1 MAKPWILFDLD
12 GTLTDSGEGIIKC
25 ARLALSH
32 FGIYPATDAEM
43 RVFVGPPLRD
53 TFAKFGV
60 PDDGVEEA
68 VRIYRSRYQ
77 TVGKYENTPYHGIRA
92 LLSRLHDEG
101 YRLFVATSKPED
113 MAIDI
118 LEHFDMSAYF
128 DLICGA
134 VRSADRDSK
143 EKVISY
149 LLSQA
154 AEGQAPS
161 RVIMVGDTSFDVI
174 GANAHGIPT
183 VGVAWGYGKP
193 QDMMEAGAVAVA
205 ENTQELYGILTQ
217 HFSPSPIDKTR
228 DLW

>member
-32 FGIYPATDAEM
+32 FGIYPETDEEM
-43 RVFVGPPLRD
+43 KVFVGPPLRD
-53 TFAKFGV
+53 TFAQFGV
-60 PDDGVEEA
+60 PVAEVEEA
-68 VRIYRSRYQ
+68 VRIYRSRYT
-77 TVGKYENTPYHGIRA
+77 TVGKYENTPYGGIRE
-92 LLSRLHDEG
+92 LLSRLRKDG
-101 YRLFVATSKPED
+101 FRLFVATSKPED

-118 LEHFDMSAYF
+118 LNHFDMAEYF

-143 EKVISY
+143 EKVIAY

-154 AEGQAPS
+154 AGSQAPTS
-161 RVIMVGDTSFDVI
+161 AVMVGDTSFDVV

-183 VGVAWGYGKP
+183 VGVSWGYGKV
-193 QDMMEAGAVAVA
+193 QDMMAAGAVAVA
-205 ENTQELYGILTQ
+205 QNNEELYEILTRQ
-217 HFSPSPIDKTR
+217 A
-228 DLW
+228 